1 MIYITHDIDWLNPLH
16 PYSVIKTFTHG
27 KKWIQPSIL
36 FNPKLFLQGVERLL
50 LFNQN
55 QHTNSIWLIGAN
67 NQHTFFRK
75 GLRYHTTSSTYTSAL
90 TLLKTAEV
98 EIGLH
103 SVSSAPIL
111 EQCNRLSNILDKQIK
126 YHRSHYLNFNPDT
139 LYQELQHAGI
149 KIDFSKGTSRAITLP
164 QQIQNTTN
172 VSAVP
177 TILFD
182 NIFFFESPN
191 LVFDQFKQ
199 TLQEAKSQKRDKA
212 VLFHPENFII
222 NPKLWEYYEEVL
234 NLVRES

>member
-16 PYSVIKTFTHG
+16 PYSVIKTITHG
-27 KKWIQPSIL
+27 KKWIQPSLL
-36 FNPKLFLQGVERLL
+36 FKPKLFLQGIERLL
-50 LFNQN
+50 QFNQN
-55 QHTNSIWLIGAN
+55 HHSNSIWLIGAS

-75 GLRYHTTSSTYTSAL
+75 GLRYQTTSSAYTSAL
-90 TLLKTAEV
+90 TLLKKAEV

-103 SVSSAPIL
+103 SVSSAPII
-111 EQCNRLSNILDKQIK
+111 EQYNRLSDILKKQIK
-126 YHRSHYLNFNPDT
+126 YHRSHYLNFNTDT
-139 LYQELQHAGI
+139 LYQELQYTGL
-149 KIDFSKGTSRAITLP
+149 KVDFSKGTSRAITLP
-164 QQIQNTTN
+164 QQIQNTAN

-199 TLQEAKSQKRDKA
+199 TLQEAKSQKRDIA

-222 NPKLWEYYEEVL
+222 NPNLWEYYEEVL
-234 NLVRES
+234 KLVREV

>member
-1 MIYITHDIDWLNPLH
+1 LIYITHDIDWLNPLH

-27 KKWIQPSIL
+27 KKWIQPSLL

-67 NQHTFFRK
+67 NQHTFYRK
-75 GLRYHTTSSTYTSAL
+75 GLRYHSTDSAYVSAIS
-90 TLLKTAEV
+90 LLKTAEV

-103 SVSSAPIL
+103 SVSSAPIV

-182 NIFFFESPN
+182 NVFFFQSPDE
-191 LVFDQFKQ
+191 VFNQLKKTLLEAQKQ
-199 TLQEAKSQKRDKA
+199 QRDVA
-212 VLFHPENFII
+212 ILFHPENFII